1 MDLSWHQISPMVGY
15 VLHVEAVKEVIDQ
28 FSNQS
33 GGTYVLQSKEKRFGA
48 SDYVKEKFRVRYAD
62 IDGKNSVVP
71 EDGKPFV
78 ILSQCIY
85 ACHHG
90 PDKNK
95 TKKIA
100 YKVQQLLARERD
112 HPYTIPRQTRFI
124 IRSTKKKNCPAKITI
139 KEVLMFQPNEDDVK
153 TVWHRRRISRQIRDL
168 LLDNREQLNYQKR
181 YYIRLPTDSDHHD
194 THPLEIR
201 P

>member
-1 MDLSWHQISPMVGY
+1 MYNVF
-15 VLHVEAVKEVIDQ
+15 
-28 FSNQS
+28 FSF
-33 GGTYVLQSKEKRFGA
+33 L
-48 SDYVKEKFRVRYAD
+48 DVKEKFRVRYAD

-100 YKVQQLLARERD
+100 YKVQQLLAREVIYFYVYLIL
-112 HPYTIPRQTRFI
+112 P
-124 IRSTKKKNCPAKITI
+124 
-139 KEVLMFQPNEDDVK
+139 
-153 TVWHRRRISRQIRDL
+153 L
-168 LLDNREQLNYQKR
+168 LNLL
-181 YYIRLPTDSDHHD
+181 I
-194 THPLEIR
+194 
-201 P
+201 